1 MYIWS
6 ASSEHLIDP
15 LTYVDEIF
23 IYVKSV
29 LENHNFVHLTKYL
42 DFYVN
47 GGQSHQNVFSA
58 L

>member
-1 MYIWS
+1 M
-6 ASSEHLIDP
+6 DP
-15 LTYVDEIF
+15 LTYVDETF

-47 GGQSHQNVFSA
+47 GGQSHQKCI
-58 L
+58 